1 MNGKTPLTGIDYQ
14 LPHLGPGAEAQQQQA
29 KFDRNELAIV
39 LSHYDVGVLKSAKSF
54 SRGSRRAPKA
64 RIVSESGNYLLKRR
78 AVGQDDPQRVRFA
91 HKLQAHLAAK
101 GFPVAPLISTRRS
114 KTTTLEL
121 DGRVYELFE
130 FVPGRRFDNTKNDAW
145 EAGAVLGQLH
155 HILNSVKIKYC
166 PPLSSFHAVKG
177 INNKIKQIPSVVEV
191 VEKTE
196 NKESL
201 EECCTFLRRAY
212 RDATNKTEK
221 LGFSDWES
229 TYLHGDWHP
238 GNLLFSGNVISSV
251 LDFDCA
257 RREPRIVEFANAI
270 LQFSMCMGSTQS
282 LQSWPKG
289 LNVSFIEAIATG
301 YQAASGKALSPA
313 ECHAI
318 PWLMIEAII
327 AESVYPIAA
336 AGTFG
341 RLRGSDFL
349 SVVTEKVRWIRRRAT
364 SLVELLETS

>member
-1 MNGKTPLTGIDYQ
+1 MDGKTPAPGVDYQ
-14 LPHLGPGAEAQQQQA
+14 LPHLGPGAEVQQEQA

-39 LSHYDVGVLKSAKSF
+39 LSHYDIGVLKSAKSF

-78 AVGQDDPQRVRFA
+78 AIGQDDLQRVRFA
-91 HKLQAHLAAK
+91 HKLQAHLSAK
-101 GFPVAPLISTRRS
+101 GFPVAPLIPTRRS
-114 KTTTLEL
+114 KTTTLDL

-130 FVPGRRFDNTKNDAW
+130 FVPGRRFGNTRNDAW

-177 INNKIKQIPSVVEV
+177 INSKIKQIPSVVEV
-191 VEKTE
+191 IEKKE
-196 NKESL
+196 NQEGI
-201 EECCTFLRRAY
+201 EECCTFLQRAY
-212 RDATNKTEK
+212 CEATNKTEE

-238 GNLLFSGNVISSV
+238 GNLLFSGGVISSV

-257 RREPRIVEFANAI
+257 RCEPRVVEFANAI

-289 LNVSFIEAIATG
+289 LDVSLIESIATG
-301 YQAASGKALSPA
+301 YQAASGRALAQA
-313 ECHAI
+313 ECQAI

-336 AGTFG
+336 TGTFG
-341 RLRGSDFL
+341 SLRGSDFL
-349 SVVTEKVRWIRRRAT
+349 SVVREKVRWIRRRAT
-364 SLVELLETS
+364 SLVERLETS